1 MASDMQFGSDIL
13 WGIALIVVTFGIH
26 TGAMLAVNQT
36 FDSVRGRWPTMMRP
50 GPGHI
55 LMGGLITMMVGAH
68 LTEILTWALFFR
80 VAGAFEY
87 LRVAFYFA
95 ASTATTLGATDVVL
109 PESLRM
115 MAPMLAIAGIITFF
129 WSAGLLI
136 SILGRERVAG
146 RASGRG

>member
-1 MASDMQFGSDIL
+1 MASDLQFGSDIL
-13 WGIALIVVTFGIH
+13 WGITLIILTFGMH

-36 FDSVRGRWPTMMRP
+36 FDAVRGRWPTMMRP
-50 GPGHI
+50 GPGHL

-68 LTEILTWALFFR
+68 LAEILTWAIFFR

-95 ASTATTLGATDVVL
+95 ACTASTLGATDVVL
-109 PESLRM
+109 PEPLRM
-115 MAPMLAIAGIITFF
+115 MAPMLALAGIITFS

-136 SILGRERVAG
+136 SILGRERTNG
-146 RASGRG
+146 RASRRA